1 MILYEYWKQKLVAND
16 ASHIYTKSL
25 KELNLWQQ
33 ELQRLCL
40 NVEGTDI

>member
-16 ASHIYTKSL
+16 ASDIYTKSF

-33 ELQRLCL
+33 ELERLRL
-40 NVEGTDI
+40 NLEGTDI

>member
-1 MILYEYWKQKLVAND
+1 MILYEYWKQKLAAND
-16 ASHIYTKSL
+16 ASHTYTKSL

-40 NVEGTDI
+40 NVEGTHI